1 MFLQDDIST
10 NLVGS
15 GYPEK
20 WGVMMKAMPVK
31 YTTVTLKGIFKF
43 VRFVRFLS
51 VLSVLS
57 V

>member
-1 MFLQDDIST
+1 MFLQGGIST
-10 NLVGS
+10 KLVGS
-15 GYPEK
+15 EYPEK
-20 WGVMMKAMPVK
+20 WAVVTKAMPVK
-31 YTTVTLKGIFKF
+31 YTTATLKGIFKF

>member
-43 VRFVRFLS
+43 VRFGRFVRIA
-51 VLSVLS
+51 
-57 V
+57 

>member
-20 WGVMMKAMPVK
+20 WGVVMKAMPVK
-31 YTTVTLKGIFKF
+31 YTTATLKGIFKF

-51 VLSVLS
+51 VLGVLS